1 MNAIV
6 ETTVIKSGF
15 AVDRIDWDCFTAYL
29 DNGEHGVDVTFTAR
43 SHKDFADITSIKV
56 NYVLDDDGEV
66 KNYLISEEIHNE
78 LMSVLGEKIKTAFAT
93 PLHQFQEV
101 TA

>member
-1 MNAIV
+1 MNAIS
-6 ETTVIKSGF
+6 EITVIKSGF
-15 AVDRIDWDCFTAYL
+15 AVDSIDWDCFTACL

-43 SHKDFADITSIKV
+43 SHKGFTDVTSIKV

-66 KNYLISEEIHNE
+66 EKYLISEEIHNE
-78 LMSVLGEKIKTAFAT
+78 MKRVLGEKIKTAFAT
-93 PLHQFQEV
+93 PLYQFQEV